1 MKREKKDFSFVIVS
15 EISLKKPHWI
25 LNFCFLEKGKK
36 KWVNQKW
43 IEYLFKCLKKM
54 HFIVAVNKL
63 IERQKHESQT
73 KI

>member
-36 KWVNQKW
+36 KMGEPEMDW
-43 IEYLFKCLKKM
+43 ISIQMFEKNAFHCCSK
-54 HFIVAVNKL
+54 
-63 IERQKHESQT
+63 
-73 KI
+73 